1 MLRIYFNK
9 IVELHSNPEELCM
22 GIKGLIWSFSFDTFF
37 KHGHMLMQKF
47 TQNAAPDVFREHF
60 CNLVPVRDY
69 ESRCFKIV
77 NKHYL
82 CYIKK
87 AKEK

>member
-1 MLRIYFNK
+1 M
-9 IVELHSNPEELCM
+9 V
-22 GIKGLIWSFSFDTFF
+22 
-37 KHGHMLMQKF
+37 MQKF